1 MSELMSILQNI
12 ELITLNKINLISN
25 MQIQAKYE
33 NAEYK
38 SFIKKIL
45 GIIMTQ
51 KILIYTIYF

>member
-38 SFIKKIL
+38 SFI
-45 GIIMTQ
+45 
-51 KILIYTIYF
+51 